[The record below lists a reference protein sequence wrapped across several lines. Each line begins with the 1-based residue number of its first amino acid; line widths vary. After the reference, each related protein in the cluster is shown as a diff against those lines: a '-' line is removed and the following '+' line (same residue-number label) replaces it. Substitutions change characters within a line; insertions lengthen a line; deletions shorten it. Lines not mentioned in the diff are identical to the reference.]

1 MIFHKSKPKGI
12 EMDKGDEGEAY
23 TILSCTSQDSE
34 SHPATAVKSPTATT
48 YWQTE
53 APEKKAA
60 LELALAAP
68 VQIQRIV
75 IGTLLR

>member
-1 MIFHKSKPKGI
+1 
-12 EMDKGDEGEAY
+12 MDTGDGGEAY

-48 YWQTE
+48 YWQTQ

-60 LELALAAP
+60 LELALATP

-75 IGTLLR
+75 IGTLMPWPHLILHFLTF